1 VLVARTRP
9 GTRLA
14 AFSLEEEVMNKPM
27 GIDPTQAREKV
38 RSGQAIL
45 VCAYDDEMKCR
56 DIMLDGSVMLAEFQ
70 AAAERSKDREVIFF
84 CA

>member
-1 VLVARTRP
+1 
-9 GTRLA
+9 
-14 AFSLEEEVMNKPM
+14 MNKPM

-45 VCAYDDEMKCR
+45 VCAYDDVKKCR
-56 DIMLDGSVMLAEFQ
+56 DIMLDGAVMLAQFK
-70 AAAERSKDREVIFF
+70 AAADQTGKDREVIFF